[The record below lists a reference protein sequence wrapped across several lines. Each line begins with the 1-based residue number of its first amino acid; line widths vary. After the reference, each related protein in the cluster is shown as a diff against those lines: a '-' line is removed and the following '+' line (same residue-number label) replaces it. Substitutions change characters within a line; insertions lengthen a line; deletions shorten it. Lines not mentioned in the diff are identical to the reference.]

1 MRWILPRSRW
11 GNCEW
16 WWGVS
21 THIAVLR
28 LIAVDFDDFDFGRR
42 KSSGRLIFLS
52 CCLALVLI
60 FKVGMS
66 GKMELRGGRPPGFM
80 SYMRPPVS
88 ARAFAGCQ
96 PIEGRASTRIGGAW
110 GPLALVGLWI
120 LGHSPIY
127 CFLFCAFSSLRK
139 NLSLRS

>member
-1 MRWILPRSRW
+1 MVV
-11 GNCEW
+11 
-16 WWGVS
+16 GVS

-66 GKMELRGGRPPGFM
+66 GKIKGVAEWTTPRL
-80 SYMRPPVS
+80 YVTHET
-88 ARAFAGCQ
+88 AGK
-96 PIEGRASTRIGGAW
+96 R
-110 GPLALVGLWI
+110 
-120 LGHSPIY
+120 
-127 CFLFCAFSSLRK
+127 
-139 NLSLRS
+139 